1 MAVSRAAPAE
11 GMPPAQ
17 LDSSLGSRATDLA
30 GQLPG
35 DAATGASRRFGLA
48 WRRPF
53 GLAWRRPFGSARSRI
68 LSWSVLLLAGG
79 IAVSTAVTQAVLVH
93 EMNAQVSS
101 ELSHEIAEFR
111 ALARDSAQH
120 GPGAVRAMLSKTTQK
135 MTLERDTVLLG
146 LVRTTVVSASGNY
159 RPATIGAGAALR
171 ATWSGVRSQS
181 TGSGELAIGPIRY
194 TAIPVAIP
202 GDPARGTF
210 VAAVLVGPDQA
221 TNNRV
226 MQVQL
231 EVGGLALLVG
241 TMLAWLIAGR
251 VLRPIRDTTELAR
264 RITDTDISGRIPV
277 RGGNEI
283 SELADT
289 FNRMLDRL
297 EAALVAQRRF
307 LADAGHELRTPL
319 TIVQGNLDT
328 LEPSTAED
336 AETLAIVADELA
348 RMGRM
353 VTELAL
359 LTGSEQVDFLQRRPT
374 SLEPLTSSVLAKARL
389 LEGHPWSL
397 AGAAQGIALVDPQR
411 ITQALMQ
418 LAANAVEHTPTG
430 TPVEI
435 GSALAADR
443 VEFTVADHGPGI
455 PRSERQRIFGRFARL
470 DTRRTN
476 GTGLGLSIVA
486 AIAAAHGGTVL
497 VDDTPGGGST
507 FRISIPYVAV
517 ASETNG
523 DHGARG

>member
-1 MAVSRAAPAE
+1 VAVSRAAPAE
-11 GMPPAQ
+11 GVPPAQ
-17 LDSSLGSRATDLA
+17 LGSPPGPRSANPA
-30 GQLPG
+30 GQHPG
-35 DAATGASRRFGLA
+35 NAVTGASRRFRLA
-48 WRRPF
+48 RR
-53 GLAWRRPFGSARSRI
+53 LSFGSARSRI
-68 LSWSVLLLAGG
+68 LGWSVLLLAGG

-93 EMNAQVSS
+93 EMNAQVNS
-101 ELSHEIAEFR
+101 ELSHEVAEFR
-111 ALARDSAQH
+111 TLAAHGSARH
-120 GPGAVRAMLSKTTQK
+120 GPGAVQAMLTATIRQV
-135 MTLERDTVLLG
+135 TLERDTVLLG
-146 LVRTTVVSASGNY
+146 LTGTTVVSTSGNY
-159 RPATIGAGAALR
+159 DPATIGAGPGLR
-171 ATWSGVRSQS
+171 ASWSGVRSQS

-210 VAAVLVGPDQA
+210 VAAVLVGPGQA
-221 TNNRV
+221 TNSRV

-231 EVGGLALLVG
+231 EVGGLALLAG
-241 TMLAWLIAGR
+241 TLLAWLIAGR
-251 VLRPIRDTTELAR
+251 VLRPVRDTTELAR

-328 LEPSTAED
+328 LKPGTAED

-353 VTELAL
+353 VTDLAL

-374 SLEPLTSSVLAKARL
+374 SLEQLTSSVLAKARRL
-389 LEGHPWSL
+389 DDRPWSL
-397 AGAAQGIALVDPQR
+397 AGTAKGIALLDPQR

-418 LAANAVEHTPTG
+418 LAANASEHTPPG

-435 GSALAADR
+435 GSALAAGR
-443 VEFTVADHGPGI
+443 VEFIVADHGAGI
-455 PRSERQRIFGRFARL
+455 PHSERQRIFGRFARL
-470 DTRRTN
+470 DTRRTS

-497 VDDTPGGGST
+497 VEDTPGGGST
-507 FRISIPYVAV
+507 FRISTPYVPV
-517 ASETNG
+517 AGESSG
-523 DHGARG
+523 DQGSRR

>member
-1 MAVSRAAPAE
+1 MAISRAAPAE
-11 GMPPAQ
+11 GVPPAQ
-17 LDSSLGSRATDLA
+17 FDSLLGPRTAQPA
-30 GQLPG
+30 GQQPG
-35 DAATGASRRFGLA
+35 DAATGAGRRL
-48 WRRPF
+48 R
-53 GLAWRRPFGSARSRI
+53 LAWRRPFGSARSRI

-111 ALARDSAQH
+111 TLAAHGSARH
-120 GPGAVRAMLSKTTQK
+120 GPGAVQAMLTATTHQV
-135 MTLERDTVLLG
+135 TLERDTVLAG
-146 LVRTTVVSASGNY
+146 LIGTTVVSTSGNY

-181 TGSGELAIGPIRY
+181 TGSGQLAIGPIWY
-194 TAIPVAIP
+194 TAIPVAIA

-221 TNNRV
+221 NNSRV
-226 MQVQL
+226 MQAQL
-231 EVGGLALLVG
+231 EVGGLALLAG
-241 TMLAWLIAGR
+241 TLLAWLIAGR
-251 VLRPIRDTTELAR
+251 VLRPVRDTTELAR

-328 LEPSTAED
+328 LEPRTAED

-359 LTGSEQVDFLQRRPT
+359 LTGSEQPGFLQRRPAG
-374 SLEPLTSSVLAKARL
+374 LEPLTSSVLAKARRL
-389 LEGHPWSL
+389 DDRPWSL
-397 AGAAQGIALVDPQR
+397 AGAAQGIALLDPQR

-418 LAANAVEHTPTG
+418 LAANAAEHTPAG

-435 GSALAADR
+435 GSALVADR

-455 PRSERQRIFGRFARL
+455 PDSERQRIFGRFARL

-507 FRISIPYVAV
+507 FRISIPYVA
-517 ASETNG
+517 AGGESNG
-523 DHGARG
+523 DQGSRG

>member
-1 MAVSRAAPAE
+1 VAVSRAAPAE
-11 GMPPAQ
+11 GVPPAQ
-17 LDSSLGSRATDLA
+17 LDSPPRPRAANRA
-30 GQLPG
+30 GRHPG
-35 DAATGASRRFGLA
+35 DAASAASRRF
-48 WRRPF
+48 R
-53 GLAWRRPFGSARSRI
+53 LAWRRPFGSARSRI

-79 IAVSTAVTQAVLVH
+79 IAVSTVVTQAVLVH
-93 EMNAQVSS
+93 QMDAQVSN
-101 ELSHEIAEFR
+101 ELSHEVAEFR
-111 ALARDSAQH
+111 TLAPNSVQH
-120 GPGAVRAMLSKTTQK
+120 GPGAVRALLSETTPK
-135 MTLERDTVLLG
+135 MTLERDTVLVG
-146 LVRTTVVSASGNY
+146 LVGTTVVATSGNY
-159 RPATIGAGAALR
+159 RPATIGAGASLR
-171 ATWSGVRSQS
+171 AAWSGVRTQS
-181 TGSGELAIGPIRY
+181 TGSGQLAIGPIRY
-194 TAIPVAIP
+194 TAIPLQIA

-221 TNNRV
+221 TNSRV

-231 EVGGLALLVG
+231 EVGGLALLAG
-241 TMLAWLIAGR
+241 TLLAWLIAGR
-251 VLRPIRDTTELAR
+251 VLRPVRDTTELAR

-328 LEPSTAED
+328 LEPRTAED

-353 VTELAL
+353 VTDLAL
-359 LTGSEQVDFLQRRPT
+359 LTGSEQLDFLRRRPT
-374 SLEPLTSSVLAKARL
+374 SLERLTSSVLAKARL
-389 LEGHPWSL
+389 LDDRPWSL
-397 AGAAQGIALVDPQR
+397 AGAAQGVALLDPQR

-418 LAANAVEHTPTG
+418 LAANAAEHTPAG

-443 VEFTVADHGPGI
+443 VEFSVADHGPGI
-455 PRSERQRIFGRFARL
+455 PHSERQRIFGRFARL

-486 AIAAAHGGTVL
+486 VIAAAHGGTVL
-497 VDDTPGGGST
+497 VDDTPGGGSI

-517 ASETNG
+517 GGESSADKGSG
-523 DHGARG
+523 R